1 MKGIKLLGVL
11 AAASLFFSVSAFAQE
26 NANRDA
32 NGNVVRGPYET
43 NAFGDNWFVGGGIG
57 LNEGFNTG
65 NGGTIWFFTYPGIG
79 LDLYGGK
86 WLTPEYGVRAIYH
99 GLTNEMFTGNPIC
112 WEHYVGGDFLVDL
125 STMIDGYQET
135 RDWSWIPYVS
145 AGATYYTGGG
155 FGLALGAGL
164 VVKKYAFLGNE
175 KLDMVIDA
183 RALASKNADFP
194 WCSTNPADYNSG
206 SFMDNVKKVGST
218 IGNMISFPLSATWGV
233 AYKIGKQGFKR
244 SASIVPA
251 VVPVPFTAQ
260 QYEDLSGKV
269 AELEKENAELKNKI
283 AALEKDNED
292 LRNKLASGQNY
303 AYEEGKFVVVDSAAG
318 MKTTLYFDCG
328 SAALS
333 AREKAHFEYFA
344 ENVNAD
350 TKLKVDGYAD
360 KQTGSAKRNQQLSE
374 QRVKAVVD
382 LLKKAGASEDKI
394 ESAAHGAS
402 VQPFD
407 NAAKN
412 RVVTVEIL
420 K

>member
-43 NAFGDNWFVGGGIG
+43 NTWSDNWFVGGGIG
-57 LNEGFNTG
+57 LNSGINFG
-65 NGGTIWFFTYPGIG
+65 NGTGATAKAAGHNVPLVVFPGLG
-79 LDLYGGK
+79 LDAYAGK
-86 WLTPEYGVRAIYH
+86 WITPEMGLRLAWH
-99 GLTNEMFTGNPIC
+99 GLSVPRFDQFPQFF
-112 WEHYVGGDFLVDL
+112 FLDYLFDL
-125 STMIDGYQET
+125 SSIIDGYQET
-135 RDWSWIPYVS
+135 RDWSFIAYPS
-145 AGATYYTGGG
+145 AGLSAVIGGG
-155 FGLALGAGL
+155 HFDPAWALGLGAMA
-164 VVKKYAFLGNE
+164 KKYAFLGNE
-175 KLDMVIDA
+175 NLDMIIDA
-183 RALASKNADFP
+183 RLIAVPDKEGYNWAD
-194 WCSTNPADYNSG
+194 ADATTRL
-206 SFMDNVKKVGST
+206 KA
-218 IGNMISFPLSATWGV
+218 ISFPASITWGV
-233 AYKIGKQGFKR
+233 AYKFGKQGFKR

-269 AELEKENAELKNKI
+269 AELEKENAELKDKI

>member
-1 MKGIKLLGVL
+1 MKGIKFLAAL
-11 AAASLFFSVSAFAQE
+11 AAASLFFSVSGFAQE

-43 NAFGDNWFVGGGIG
+43 NALGDNLFVGGGIG
-57 LNEGFNTG
+57 INSGWNFG
-65 NGGTIWFFTYPGIG
+65 NQGTVPFITKPGLG
-79 LDLYGGK
+79 LELYAGK
-86 WLTPEYGVRAIYH
+86 WLTPEWGARLVYH
-99 GLTNEMFTGNPIC
+99 GLNTEFMRKFSHYTGLDWMADISS
-112 WEHYVGGDFLVDL
+112 LV
-125 STMIDGYQET
+125 DGYQET
-135 RDWSWIPYVS
+135 REWTWIGYLT
-145 AGATYYTGGG
+145 AGAHFADVLGDGKR
-155 FGLALGAGL
+155 FNPAWALGVGGM
-164 VVKKYAFLGNE
+164 VKKYAFLGNE
-175 KLDMVIDA
+175 NLDMVIDL
-183 RALASKNADFP
+183 RVLAVS
-194 WCSTNPADYNSG
+194 
-206 SFMDNVKKVGST
+206 DNDIATPTRPGWNT
-218 IGNMISFPLSATWGV
+218 IGNTSFLGNLGIVSFPISATWGV
-233 AYKIGKQGFKR
+233 AYKFGKQGFKR

-269 AELEKENAELKNKI
+269 AELEKENAALKDKI

-303 AYEEGKFVVVDSAAG
+303 VYEEGKFVAVDSAAG
-318 MKTTLYFDCG
+318 SKVTLYFDCG
-328 SAALS
+328 SATLS

-344 ENVNAD
+344 DAVKAE

-382 LLKKAGASEDKI
+382 LLKKAGATEANI

-402 VQPFD
+402 VQPF
-407 NAAKN
+407 NSAAKN
-412 RVVTVEIL
+412 RVVTVEVL

>member
-43 NAFGDNWFVGGGIG
+43 NAFVDNLILGGGLGINSG
-57 LNEGFNTG
+57 INTG
-65 NGGTIWFFTYPGIG
+65 NGGTLPWVIWPGIG
-79 LDLYGGK
+79 VDLYVGK
-86 WLTPEYGVRAIYH
+86 WITPEYGLRLAYH
-99 GLTNEMFTGNPIC
+99 GLTNQNTIKPVTFFNHWENIFTLDYLFN
-112 WEHYVGGDFLVDL
+112 L
-125 STMIDGYQET
+125 SSLIDGYQET
-135 RDWSWIPYVS
+135 REWTWTAFPS
-145 AGATYYTGGG
+145 AGLSLYDGNPAW
-155 FGLALGAGL
+155 ALGLGAQA
-164 VVKKYAFLGNE
+164 KKYAFLGNE
-175 KLDMVIDA
+175 NLDMIIEA
-183 RALASKNADFP
+183 RVFGVPDKEGYNWNGNENAAFF
-194 WCSTNPADYNSG
+194 N
-206 SFMDNVKKVGST
+206 KVGR
-218 IGNMISFPLSATWGV
+218 ISFPASITWGV
-233 AYKIGKQGFKR
+233 EYNLSALCGGKKGFKR

-269 AELEKENAELKNKI
+269 AELEKENAELKDKI

-292 LRNKLASGQNY
+292 LRSKLASGQNY
-303 AYEEGKFVVVDSAAG
+303 VYEEGKFVAVDSNAG
-318 MKTTLYFDCG
+318 LKTTLYFDCG
-328 SAALS
+328 QTTLS

-344 ENVNAD
+344 EAVSGD

-360 KQTGSAKRNQQLSE
+360 KQTGSAKRNQYLSE
-374 QRVKAVVD
+374 QRVKTVVN
-382 LLKKAGASEDKI
+382 LLKNAGADEAKI
-394 ESAAHGAS
+394 EATAHGAS

-412 RVVTVEIL
+412 RVVTVEIV

>member
-11 AAASLFFSVSAFAQE
+11 AAASLLFSVSGYAQE

-43 NAFGDNWFVGGGIG
+43 NAFGDNWFVGAGIG
-57 LNEGFNTG
+57 ANSGINTG
-65 NGGTIWFFTYPGIG
+65 NGGTLPWITMPGLG
-79 LDLYGGK
+79 VDAYVGK
-86 WLTPEYGVRAIYH
+86 WFTPEYGLRIDYH
-99 GLTNEMFTGNPIC
+99 GITNNGFGLWQNFAGLD
-112 WEHYVGGDFLVDL
+112 VLFDL
-125 STMIDGYQET
+125 SSLIDGYQET
-135 RDWSWIPYVS
+135 RDWTWIAYPS
-145 AGATYYTGGG
+145 AGLSIANHADNGATTPNPGW
-155 FGLALGAGL
+155 ALGAG
-164 VVKKYAFLGNE
+164 VMAKKYAFLGNE
-175 KLDMVIDA
+175 NLDMVIDA
-183 RALASKNADFP
+183 RALAVADKDGYNWNSDNKGFP
-194 WCSTNPADYNSG
+194 AQ
-206 SFMDNVKKVGST
+206 
-218 IGNMISFPLSATWGV
+218 ISFPLSLTWGV
-233 AYKIGKQGFKR
+233 AYKFGKQGFKR

-269 AELEKENAELKNKI
+269 AELEKENAELKDKI

-303 AYEEGKFVVVDSAAG
+303 VYEEGKFVAVDSNAG
-318 MKTTLYFDCG
+318 LKTTLYFDCG
-328 SAALS
+328 QTALS

-344 ENVNAD
+344 EAVSAD

-360 KQTGSAKRNQQLSE
+360 KQTGSAKRNQYLSE
-374 QRVKAVVD
+374 QRVKTVVD
-382 LLKKAGASEDKI
+382 LLKKAGADEAKI
-394 ESAAHGAS
+394 EATAHGAS

-412 RVVTVEIL
+412 RVVTVEIV

>member
-1 MKGIKLLGVL
+1 MKGIKLLGAL
-11 AAASLFFSVSAFAQE
+11 AAASLFFSVSVFAQE

-43 NAFGDNWFVGGGIG
+43 NALGDNLFVGGGIG
-57 LNEGFNTG
+57 LNDGFNSG
-65 NGGTIWFFTYPGIG
+65 NAGTIWWFTKPGLG
-79 LDLYGGK
+79 LDLYVGK
-86 WLTPEYGVRAIYH
+86 WLTPEYGLRVDYH
-99 GLTNEMFTGNPIC
+99 GLTVDLFQDF
-112 WEHYVGGDFLVDL
+112 EHYLGLDVLFDL
-125 STMIDGYQET
+125 SSLIDGYQET
-135 RDWSWIPYVS
+135 RDWSYIAYPT
-145 AGATYYTGGG
+145 AGFTHYTNGG
-155 FGLALGAGL
+155 FGYALGLGGIA
-164 VVKKYAFLGNE
+164 KKYAFLGNPN
-175 KLDMVIDA
+175 LDMVIDL
-183 RALASKNADFP
+183 RALVAKNDDFP
-194 WCSTNPADYNSG
+194 WCNTTPSDYTG
-206 SFMDNVKKVGST
+206 IKKLGST
-218 IGNMISFPLSATWGV
+218 LGNVFSFPLSATWGV
-233 AYKIGKQGFKR
+233 AYKFGKQGFKR

-269 AELEKENAELKNKI
+269 AELEKENAALKDKI

-303 AYEEGKFVVVDSAAG
+303 VYEEGKFVAVDSAAG
-318 MKTTLYFDCG
+318 SKTTLYFDCG

-344 ENVNAD
+344 EAVKAD

-382 LLKKAGASEDKI
+382 LLKKAGANEANI

-407 NAAKN
+407 SAAKN
-412 RVVTVEIL
+412 RVVTIEIV